1 MNRVLSRIKD
11 KKIFAGVVA
20 VFILAAV
27 LFAIFLNMLPD
38 GNTPGGQPDN
48 GATNPPGQTAGSTT
62 GNWPGETTQETPML
76 TPTPTPIPTPD
87 PTILQI
93 NSVEAFNSLLTD
105 GILKVDEQIKTVEFS
120 GEMTLEGFRV
130 TQPVTLRFVGNVAV
144 NGEVVVDIAATDAT
158 EATEE
163 QEATDEAEEKNTVTI
178 DTTQNNANLQKAITM
193 EAPDTHVIWNGKDA
207 PDFATIQQ
215 YQNVKSY
222 NGQACNEHL
231 GGAGTTKLLSGTIKD
246 KKNDNKSVS
255 FETDGNYIF
264 VTMGYMNTVD
274 LSNAQISAKLD
285 GEGNAAIKE
294 VDGTYYCI
302 VTDAQQKER
311 GYQLQ
316 VSYKEYTLPVIHITT
331 ESGKAVNS
339 KETYVNGNFSIDYNG
354 NGAYLG
360 IENATMQIRGRG
372 HSSWELAKKP
382 YKIKFE
388 EKVPLFGL
396 KAAKEWVLQAN
407 YIDRSLMRNQLAMSM
422 GSLLNNMVFIPH
434 SYMVDVFVNGEY
446 QGVYSLTEQIEM
458 KEGRIPGEKDST
470 EVDCDYLVEF
480 GGEKEETSFG
490 SNVFSTTLC
499 KYVEIKTPDT
509 DVLSAEQYQ
518 YIKDYFQ
525 QVDDAIIAQSGYEEY
540 IDIPSLIDWFILH
553 EFSYNTDCTLR
564 RSNFFL
570 KKKGGKL
577 YVAAPWDFDYAF
589 GNMSLDSNNYE
600 EWISLGNS
608 KTDSFDEYI
617 KTNWMDYLLKDENFQ
632 KQLKARW
639 NEVGESLYQ
648 KALATINANDKQ
660 IGLSADENFT
670 KWNKCLG
677 VKLQYESKKTLALDT
692 YEDQVDYLREFIK
705 NRYEWMDKT
714 IGKM

>member
-1 MNRVLSRIKD
+1 MRHFLDTIKN
-11 KKIFAGVVA
+11 KRNIIA
-20 VFILAAV
+20 IIAAV
-27 LFAIFLNMLPD
+27 VIVIAIFSAILFNVLRNE
-38 GNTPGGQPDN
+38 NTSGGQTGNSAMNSPFKTA
-48 GATNPPGQTAGSTT
+48 GATASNLPSASP
-62 GNWPGETTQETPML
+62 QE
-76 TPTPTPIPTPD
+76 TPTPTPQPTPD
-87 PTILQI
+87 PTLLQI
-93 NSVEAFNSLLTD
+93 DSPEAFND
-105 GILKVDEQIKTVEFS
+105 ILKDGVLQLNSQIKTVEFS
-120 GEMTLEGFRV
+120 GEMTLESFQI
-130 TQPVTLRFVGNVAV
+130 TQPVTLRFAGNITVTDKIMIA
-144 NGEVVVDIAATDAT
+144 IAAATDAT
-158 EATEE
+158 EA
-163 QEATDEAEEKNTVTI
+163 AETAKENTVTI
-178 DTTQNNANLQKAITM
+178 DTTQNSANLQKAITI
-193 EAPDTHVIWNGKDA
+193 EAPDTHVLWNGADA
-207 PDFATIQQ
+207 PDFAQIQQ

-222 NGQACNEHL
+222 NGQVCNEHL

-264 VTMGYMNTVD
+264 VKMGYTNTFD
-274 LSNAQISAKLD
+274 LSDAKISAKLD
-285 GEGNAAIKE
+285 GDGNATIKE

-302 VTDAQQKER
+302 ITDAQQKER
-311 GYQLQ
+311 GYQLK
-316 VSYKEYTLPVIHITT
+316 VAYKEYTLPVIHITT
-331 ESGKAVNS
+331 ENGKAIKS
-339 KETYVNGNFSIDYNG
+339 KDTFVNGNFSMDYNG
-354 NGAYLG
+354 NGTYENV
-360 IENATMQIRGRG
+360 ENAVMQIRGRG

-388 EKVPLFGL
+388 EKMPLFGL
-396 KAAKEWVLQAN
+396 TAAKEWVLQAN

-490 SNVFSTTLC
+490 SNVFSSTLC

-525 QVDDAIIAQSGYEEY
+525 QVDDAIMAQSGYEEY

-570 KKKGGKL
+570 KQKSGKL

-589 GNMSLDSNNYE
+589 GNMSLDSNNYQ

-608 KTDSFDEYI
+608 KTDSYDEYI

-639 NEVGESLYQ
+639 EEVGEALYQ
-648 KALATINANDKQ
+648 KALDTIDANEKQ

-692 YEDQVDYLREFIK
+692 YQEQLDYLREFIK
-705 NRYEWMDKT
+705 NRYAWMDKT